1 VATYIVMLNWT
12 EQGVADSGESLKRA
26 NAASAALK
34 KLGGKMKA
42 IYWTMGP
49 YDAMSIVE
57 APDDETVTAFCL
69 AVGGQGN
76 VRTLTMRAFEK
87 PEMQKILDRLK

>member
-1 VATYIVMLNWT
+1 MATYVVLLNWT
-12 EQGVADSGESLKRA
+12 EQGVADSGDSLSRA
-26 NAASAALK
+26 SAAASALK
-34 KLGGKMKA
+34 KLGGKMKTVL
-42 IYWTMGP
+42 WTMGP
-49 YDAMSIVE
+49 YDALSIIE

-76 VRTLTMRAFEK
+76 VRTTTMRAFEK